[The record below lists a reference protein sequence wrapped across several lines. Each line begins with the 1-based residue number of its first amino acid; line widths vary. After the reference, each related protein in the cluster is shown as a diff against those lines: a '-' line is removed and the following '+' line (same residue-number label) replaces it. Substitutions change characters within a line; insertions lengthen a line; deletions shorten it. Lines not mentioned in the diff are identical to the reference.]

1 MTTAIIGFT
10 NPDGT
15 IKSIIL
21 NADGYPDH
29 AGEMLVE
36 HFNTP
41 ELASQ
46 LIDGGNLRSIDTT
59 IETCE
64 YYKDRQGEDWDDI
77 KPKIYRNFGHYLNNK
92 AGTDYLYLFQ
102 DGKWHL
108 KE

>member
-21 NADGYPDH
+21 NSDGFPDH

-41 ELASQ
+41 ELASR
-46 LIDGGNLRSIDTT
+46 LIDGGDLRSIDTT

-64 YYKDRQGEDWDDI
+64 YYKDRTGEEWDDI
-77 KPKIYRNFGHYLNNK
+77 KPVIYRSFGAFLNNK
-92 AGTDYLYLFQ
+92 AGTDYLYLYQ

>member
-29 AGEMLVE
+29 AGEMLVD

-41 ELASQ
+41 ELASR
-46 LIDGGNLRSIDTT
+46 LIDGGNLRSIVT
-59 IETCE
+59 IC
-64 YYKDRQGEDWDDI
+64 I
-77 KPKIYRNFGHYLNNK
+77 HNV
-92 AGTDYLYLFQ
+92 LYFSSL
-102 DGKWHL
+102 L
-108 KE
+108 YC